1 MNKHEMIRWVG
12 AALAVVGGVTM
23 TSDALACGGCFSPP
37 PMVMGG
43 GGANTVQTVTDHRMV
58 LSVSSTQTTLWDQ
71 FSYSGNPSEFAWIL
85 PIRSGPDV
93 RVELASDEFMT
104 RVDELGRVTVEAPRV
119 ATRRCGQC
127 VPASGFPQCAS
138 RGAPS
143 FAGSPGGAQDSAVW
157 IADASSGAGDSGV
170 TVIREEV
177 VGPYQVATLRGTD
190 AGSLRAW
197 LTANSFAIP
206 ASIEPTLM
214 HYINLSM
221 DFVAVR
227 LRGGEGLRRMAPLRV
242 TMPGSQPVLPLRMV
256 AAGISDKVGLLLTV
270 IAESR
275 MEAQNFANFT
285 IGEGDLTWDFRENS
299 DAVSVYRAA
308 ANQRARALCAAWQ
321 TESALSFWRTSFR
334 QATSVPTPIARFDDA
349 GADAAAPAAPQSD
362 AEVALSGIRAN
373 EIVVTRLRAELSGP
387 QLDRDLQ
394 LSASAGGLVANAV
407 RFGLLRNAT
416 TPALCAPLACAATD
430 GRFETDGTIYGPYSE
445 RLVPSTVFPAEYRV
459 GSLPDH
465 VPVERTVPPV
475 NCGPTTQ
482 PPAQPV
488 RCSVSAP
495 GAGRLGAFVGLFAA
509 LSAVTAVRRSRAS
522 RRDR

>member
-37 PMVMGG
+37 PMTMGG

-143 FAGSPGGAQDSAVW
+143 FAGGRDAAVQ
-157 IADASSGAGDSGV
+157 AFDASSGFGDSGV
-170 TVIREEV
+170 TVIREQV

-197 LTANSFAIP
+197 LTSNSFAIP

-285 IGEGDLTWDFRENS
+285 IGDGDLTWDFLTDN
-299 DAVSVYRAA
+299 DAVSAFRATV
-308 ANQRARALCAAWQ
+308 NRRARALGAAWQ
-321 TESALSFWRTSFR
+321 TESALSFGRLNFQQRTS
-334 QATSVPTPIARFDDA
+334 VMTPIPRFDDDA
-349 GADAAAPAAPQSD
+349 GADAGAPAPAQSD

-394 LSASAGGLVANAV
+394 LSASAGGLVANNV
-407 RFGLLRNAT
+407 RFGVVRNAT
-416 TPALCAPLACAATD
+416 TPALCAPLACAPTD

-445 RLVPSTVFPAEYRV
+445 RLAPSTVFPAEYRV

-465 VPVERTVPPV
+465 APVERTVPPV
-475 NCGPTTQ
+475 SCGPTAQ

-522 RRDR
+522 RRAR